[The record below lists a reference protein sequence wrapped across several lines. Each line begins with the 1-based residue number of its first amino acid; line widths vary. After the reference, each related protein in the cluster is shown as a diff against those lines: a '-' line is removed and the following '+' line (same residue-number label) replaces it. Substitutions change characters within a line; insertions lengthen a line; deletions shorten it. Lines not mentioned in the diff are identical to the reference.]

1 MDFLYNL
8 FNKLFYTLECKLFIV
23 NNLHSNI
30 FYDYELKGLANNN
43 ANATTKP

>member
-1 MDFLYNL
+1 M
-8 FNKLFYTLECKLFIV
+8 LECNLLKI